1 MWVRQGLQEIPHH
14 KARVTTVSPQ
24 PLVQSN
30 PLLFPGDPTSQHGKE
45 FLVEKVLI
53 PPGFNVHAKQNQNI
67 SEFYGDDIALMKL
80 SQKVKMSTHARCLNP
95 ARRVPYR
102 GPCSGKHQTGY

>member
-1 MWVRQGLQEIPHH
+1 MWVSQGLQKISHP

-53 PPGFNVHAKQNQNI
+53 APEFNVHAKQNQNI
-67 SEFYGDDIALMKL
+67 SEFYADDIALMKL

-95 ARRVPYR
+95 VGRVPCR
-102 GPCSGKHQTGY
+102 GQCSGKHQRGY

>member
-14 KARVTTVSPQ
+14 KARVITVSPQ

-53 PPGFNVHAKQNQNI
+53 APGFNVSAKQNQGI
-67 SEFYGDDIALMKL
+67 SEFYADDIALMKL
-80 SQKVKMSTHARCLNP
+80 SQKVKMSTHARWLNP
-95 ARRVPYR
+95 AGRVPYR
-102 GPCSGKHQTGY
+102 GQCSGKRQRGY